1 MADYCIHIDGSSRR
15 NPGPAGIGVEIAD
28 SSGRTVKEISHSIGV
43 RTNNQAE
50 YEALL
55 CALRECAALEGTVV
69 IRTDSELLYY
79 QMKGKYRV
87 RDAGLKPLHAEAARL
102 AARLPGVRLELVR
115 REANKAADKLAQAA
129 SERAAQAP
137 DAG

>member
-1 MADYCIHIDGSSRR
+1 MADYRIHIDGSSRR

-28 SSGRTVKEISHSIGV
+28 SAGRVVKEISHSIGI

-55 CALRECAALEGTVV
+55 CALRECAALRGTVV

-87 RDAGLKPLHAEAARL
+87 RDAGLKPLNAEATRL
-102 AARLPGVRLELVR
+102 AARLPDVRLELVR
-115 REANKAADKLAQAA
+115 REHNKAADKLAQAA
-129 SERAAQAP
+129 SERAAQAHG
-137 DAG
+137 AG

>member
-1 MADYCIHIDGSSRR
+1 MTGYLIHIDGSSRR
-15 NPGPAGIGVEIAD
+15 NPGPAGIGVAISD
-28 SSGRTVKEISHSIGV
+28 SMGRVVKEISHSIGT

-55 CALRECAALEGTVV
+55 CALRECAALSGPVR
-69 IRTDSELLYY
+69 ILTDSELLYY
-79 QMKGKYRV
+79 QMTGRYRV
-87 RDAGLKPLHAEAARL
+87 RDAGLKPLNAEALRL
-102 AARLPGVRLELVR
+102 LRQLPSVRLELVR
-115 REANKAADKLAQAA
+115 RESNKTADKLAQSA